1 MQRTS
6 MLGQP
11 CPMQSEWSNSGV
23 SVVSALLLRLV
34 SSAPELPLVERRRMQ
49 RLIIPRPPGWY

>member
-11 CPMQSEWSNSGV
+11 CPMQSEWSHSGV
-23 SVVSALLLRLV
+23 SVVSALLPRLV
-34 SSAPELPLVERRRMQ
+34 SAVPELPLVERRRMQ
-49 RLIIPRPPGWY
+49 RPIIPCPPGWC